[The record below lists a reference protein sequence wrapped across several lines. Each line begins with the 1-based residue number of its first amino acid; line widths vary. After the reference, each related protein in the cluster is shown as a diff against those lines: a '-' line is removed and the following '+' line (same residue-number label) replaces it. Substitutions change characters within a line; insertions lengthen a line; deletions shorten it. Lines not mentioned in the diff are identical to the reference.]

1 MSVTRRS
8 FIRTTTTAAVA
19 VAAGGPGLLSGAAD
33 AATTTLSG
41 EDVDVIVVG
50 AGLSGLIAARDLIR
64 SGKSVVVLEA
74 RKRVGGRM
82 ISANTISGGVVDLGG
97 QWVGPTQTR
106 MVALLDEMKLQRFDS
121 YYDGKS
127 VFHWNGQRSEAN
139 ILHDFQKSYIFFDQN
154 ELPVPDADKQAADA
168 LRDLFWKTVATVDKE
183 RPWLTPDA
191 RTLDQ
196 ETVFSWGLRHT
207 NSAYARFFLDWLCRV
222 GGSGGFEPGQASI
235 LHLAWAQAVA
245 PQSDLPETWL
255 IHGGA
260 GQVARTLGQQMEGI
274 IRLNAEVSAI
284 EHADRKVT
292 VRTRDGGTYNGR
304 AVIVA
309 IPPPLRAGI
318 HFMPALPA
326 DLTGLIQRGPMGSMA
341 KVIAVY
347 PRAFW
352 REKGVSGMGIGNLP
366 TLELTADSS
375 PPSGTPGILASF
387 VSSNRTVEWSRLDP
401 SERRKAVLDD
411 MVAYLGAEAAEPE
424 QYFEAIWNNE
434 PWTTGAFV
442 SHLTPGAWTGYG
454 QAWRRPVGPIFWAGT
469 DSAGEWPGYY
479 EGAIAAAEHATRQAL
494 ATL

>member
-1 MSVTRRS
+1 MSVTRRF
-8 FIRTTTTAAVA
+8 FIKTAAA
-19 VAAGGPGLLSGAAD
+19 AAGTPALLAGTAG
-33 AATTTLSG
+33 AATTTTLGG
-41 EDVDVIVVG
+41 EDVDVVIVG
-50 AGLSGLIAARDLIR
+50 AGLSGLIAARNLVR

-74 RKRVGGRM
+74 RRRVGGRM
-82 ISANTISGGVVDLGG
+82 VSADTIAGGVVDLGG

-106 MVALLDEMKLQRFDS
+106 MVALLDEMKLSKFDS
-121 YYDGKS
+121 YYDGNS
-127 VFHWNGQRSEAN
+127 VFVWDGKRTEAG
-139 ILHDFQKSYIFFDQN
+139 ILHDFLKSYIFFDQN
-154 ELPVPDADKQAADA
+154 QLPVPDADKKAADA
-168 LRDLFWKTVATVDKE
+168 LRDLFWETVATVDRE
-183 RPWLTPDA
+183 RPWLTPNA
-191 RTLDQ
+191 KTLDQ

-207 NSAYARFFLDWLCRV
+207 ESAYARYFLDWLCRV

-245 PQSDLPETWL
+245 PQSELPETWL

-260 GQVARTLGQQMEGI
+260 GQVARTLGQQMQSLV
-274 IRLNAEVSAI
+274 RLNSEVSAI
-284 EHADRKVT
+284 EYSERRVT
-292 VRTRDGGTYNGR
+292 VSTREGGRFTGR
-304 AVIVA
+304 AAIVA

-318 HFMPALPA
+318 HFTPPLPA
-326 DLTGLIQRGPMGSMA
+326 DTRGLIQRGPMGSMA

-352 REKGVSGMGIGNLP
+352 RDKGLSGMGIGPLP

-387 VSSNRTVEWSRLDP
+387 VSSDRTVTWSRLDP

-411 MVAYLGAEAAEPE
+411 MVTYLGKEAAEPE

-442 SHLTPGAWTGYG
+442 SHLAPGAWTGYG
-454 QAWRRPVGPIFWAGT
+454 EAWRRPVGPIFWAGT

-479 EGAIAAAEHATRQAL
+479 EGAIAAAEHATKQAL